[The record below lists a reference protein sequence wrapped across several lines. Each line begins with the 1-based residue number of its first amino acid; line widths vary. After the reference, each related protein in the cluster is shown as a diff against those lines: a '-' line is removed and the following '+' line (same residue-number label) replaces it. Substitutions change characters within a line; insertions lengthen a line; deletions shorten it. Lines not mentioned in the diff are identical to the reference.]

1 MLLAFVV
8 DDMNIYMKF
17 TYLQYNIQESSDRI
31 SINFF
36 LIEGLMMADKF

>member
-17 TYLQYNIQESSDRI
+17 TYLQYNIEKSYDR
-31 SINFF
+31 F
-36 LIEGLMMADKF
+36 